1 MRIERVVASTFND
14 ASERS
19 RRLYGPDVLLVSSTR
34 VGNAHELLVCTD
46 ASEGDEGRVADP
58 ASRAAF
64 VAAMHR
70 EMEPRPARQGSM
82 PSDVS
87 VRPEP
92 PQAVRVSAETA
103 DGQALVGL
111 IRKELQ
117 ALEMR
122 LASGNGNVHGLS
134 RKMTLLEHGV
144 SATYA
149 ERLIE
154 AGLHPS
160 AMADRLLADLNSASG
175 LPSFGDRTAVLVG
188 PAAGGKTTAAMQAT
202 LSIAED
208 RAVPP
213 VVSASRDPRP
223 GAREKFF
230 AMADAARIESSWGG
244 VASGAL
250 VVDAGG
256 YGLDDLMADRPELSE
271 YDLYLC
277 IPAFLN
283 RSTAARWIDG
293 VRSLAGVILTHWS
306 PTEVPLGLLSCM
318 AERGVCLAG
327 LSTSQDPT
335 VPLIRPSGD
344 TVGGPVR
351 NALGLALDVAHSG
364 AG

>member
-19 RRLYGPDVLLVSSTR
+19 RRLYGPDVLLISSSR
-34 VGNAHELLVCTD
+34 VGNSHELLVCTD
-46 ASEGDEGRVADP
+46 MSADDAERAPDP
-58 ASRAAF
+58 ASRATF
-64 VAAMHR
+64 AATMHE
-70 EMEPRPARQGSM
+70 EMERRPTRAAAAAGAASAAPAPM
-82 PSDVS
+82 P
-87 VRPEP
+87 
-92 PQAVRVSAETA
+92 ATAAEIA

-122 LASGNGNVHGLS
+122 LASSNGNVHGLS
-134 RKMTLLEHGV
+134 QKMSLLEQGV

-149 ERLIE
+149 GRLIE
-154 AGLHPS
+154 AGLHPA
-160 AMADRLLADLNSASG
+160 AMADRLLEDLYSVPGRAA
-175 LPSFGDRTAVLVG
+175 FGSRTAVFVG

-202 LSIAED
+202 LSIAAE
-208 RAVPP
+208 RSVPA

-230 AMADAARIESSWGG
+230 AMADAARVESSWGG

-256 YGLDDLMADRPELSE
+256 YGLEDLMAERPELSE

-277 IPAFLN
+277 IPAYLN
-283 RSTAARWIDG
+283 RSTAARWLDG
-293 VRSLAGVILTHWS
+293 VRPLAGVILTHWS
-306 PTEVPLGLLSCM
+306 SAEVPLGLLGCM
-318 AERGVCLAG
+318 AERGVRLAG
-327 LSTSQDPT
+327 LSSSPDPAVKLT
-335 VPLIRPSGD
+335 LPAAGTL
-344 TVGGPVR
+344 GGAVR
-351 NALGLALDVAHSG
+351 NALELTLEVAHTG

>member
-14 ASERS
+14 ASERC

-46 ASEGDEGRVADP
+46 ASVDDAGPTVDP
-58 ASRAAF
+58 ASQATF
-64 VAAMHR
+64 TAAMHE
-70 EMEPRPARQGSM
+70 EMALRPARQGSM
-82 PSDVS
+82 PSDLPVA
-87 VRPEP
+87 PAM
-92 PQAVRVSAETA
+92 QVSADSG
-103 DGQALVGL
+103 DGQALVSL

-117 ALEMR
+117 ALEIR
-122 LASGNGNVHGLS
+122 LASGNGKMHGLS
-134 RKMTLLEHGV
+134 QKMALLEHGV

-149 ERLIE
+149 GRLIE
-154 AGLHPS
+154 AGLNAV
-160 AMADRLLADLNSASG
+160 AMADRLLEDLNSISERPA
-175 LPSFGDRTAVLVG
+175 FGDRTAVLVG
-188 PAAGGKTTAAMQAT
+188 PVAGGKTTAAMQAT
-202 LSIAED
+202 LSIAGD

-256 YGLDDLMADRPELSE
+256 YGLDDLMADRPELSD

-283 RSTAARWIDG
+283 RSTAARWLDG
-293 VRSLAGVILTHWS
+293 VRPLAGVILTHWS
-306 PTEVPLGLLSCM
+306 PTEVPLGLLGCM
-318 AERGVCLAG
+318 AERGVRLTG
-327 LSTSQDPT
+327 LSTSQDPAA
-335 VPLIRPSGD
+335 PLIRPSVG
-344 TVGGPVR
+344 TLGGPVR
-351 NALGLALDVAHSG
+351 DALGLALDVAYSG
-364 AG
+364 VG